1 MPFPQRMSKDGLVNA
16 PTSLVMQL
24 AASLQEASFS
34 LVYRQT
40 TVIGGQAGGGKKE
53 RCHITDFTGISTQD
67 KEQTRTYEW
76 F

>member
-40 TVIGGQAGGGKKE
+40 TVIGGQAGGGKKK
-53 RCHITDFTGISTQD
+53 RCHVTDFTGISTQV